1 MRNLLRRLRYRLTN
15 LCPIS
20 ARFDSLQN
28 QLDALISSLDS
39 TRREL
44 RNKPSKETLLELI
57 GQSRNEHLRN
67 GCLGPSTPSIPAGE
81 SETKEDTR
89 ETSFV
94 GPTIDRIGF
103 LVQSSELLN
112 HFGSVFDLLPP
123 ESFDVLILGDTEESR
138 LILSRVAH
146 WKCNVVSVTDT
157 LNNGTR
163 YRYLVSN
170 HPVRVYDEP
179 LIKQLALKNV
189 RFMYSAGK
197 SGWNLRDWNGLYDVI
212 LCFGPYH
219 AAAFAECSDAA
230 IVQMGYPRF
239 DKYFSVTGD
248 KCDLRQRFNCNASKE
263 TVVWLPTWK
272 SLSSVGR
279 FDQEVANLTASYNVV
294 VKLHPLMIGSE
305 PDRVEA
311 LKRFSFTSLI
321 LDASDNTPLYS
332 LADFLLC
339 DYGGPPLAGIYTD
352 KNLLLLNVPDAEGD
366 ELTGENSPDLEIR
379 KHIVNVNAEDSGIA
393 RILADRTVWEAQ
405 KFARRMLRRKYF
417 APYFGFSSQVAAS
430 TLLNLD
436 NILGKGG

>member
-15 LCPIS
+15 LCPFT

-28 QLDALISSLDS
+28 QLDALASSLDS
-39 TRREL
+39 VRREI

-57 GQSRNEHLRN
+57 AKSRNERFGSGL
-67 GCLGPSTPSIPAGE
+67 LEPSAPTILARE
-81 SETKEDTR
+81 SETEEAHEIPFT
-89 ETSFV
+89 
-94 GPTIDRIGF
+94 GPTINRIGF
-103 LVQSSELLN
+103 LVQSPELLN

-123 ESFDVLILGDTEESR
+123 EIFDVLIYGKTEESQIVLAQAAR
-138 LILSRVAH
+138 
-146 WKCNVVSVTDT
+146 WKCKIVSATDV
-157 LNNGTR
+157 LNSGER

-170 HPVRVYDEP
+170 HPVTVYDKP
-179 LIKQLALKNV
+179 LIRQLGLKNV

-197 SGWNLRDWNGLYDVI
+197 SGWNLRLWNALYDLI

-219 AAAFAECSDAA
+219 AAAFAECSDAVV
-230 IVQMGYPRF
+230 VQMGYPRF
-239 DKYFSVTGD
+239 DKYFSITPGKD
-248 KCDLRQRFNCNASKE
+248 ELRQRFNCEASKE

-272 SLSSVGR
+272 SLSSVGW
-279 FDQEVANLTASYNVV
+279 FSQEIADLSASYNVV
-294 VKLHPLMIGSE
+294 VKLHPLMVGSE

-321 LDASDNTPLYS
+321 LDTSDNTPLYS

-379 KHIVNVNAEDSGIA
+379 KHIVNVNAEDGSIA

-405 KFARRMLRRKYF
+405 KVARRMLRRKYF

-436 NILGKGG
+436 NILGEGD